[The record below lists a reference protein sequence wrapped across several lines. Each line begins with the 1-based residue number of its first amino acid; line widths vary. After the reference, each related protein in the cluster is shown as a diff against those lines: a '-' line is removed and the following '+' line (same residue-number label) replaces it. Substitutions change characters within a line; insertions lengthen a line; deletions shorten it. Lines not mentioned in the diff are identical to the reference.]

1 MECEMCGKQGKLF
14 VTSLE
19 GTYMNLCATCT
30 KFGKTL
36 KPFQK
41 LSEQTKNQSP
51 LVSRPQF
58 PQEEH
63 VEVIVENY
71 AQLIKE
77 KREKLGLKQEDLAK
91 KLAERVSLIQK
102 LESGTFEPSLALS
115 RKLEKYLEMK
125 LVEQHTESHGIQKR
139 SSSSVLTIGDM
150 LNLKKK

>member
-19 GTYMNLCATCT
+19 GTQMNLCAICT

-36 KPFQK
+36 KPVQK
-41 LSEQTKNQSP
+41 LSEKSP
-51 LVSRPQF
+51 SHVLARPQF
-58 PQEEH
+58 PKEEQ

-102 LESGTFEPSLALS
+102 LESGTFEPTLTLA
-115 RKLEKYLEMK
+115 RKLERYLEMK
-125 LVEQHTESHGIQKR
+125 LVEQHTETHGTQKR